1 MFKIFLS
8 GVMDS
13 MVIVHFN
20 HQLKVC
26 ANFVFLLCKQRTDK
40 MKTIQDQ
47 NSRTNKIKMK

>member
-1 MFKIFLS
+1 
-8 GVMDS
+8 MDS

-26 ANFVFLLCKQRTDK
+26 ANFVFFLSKKRTDK

-47 NSRTNKIKMK
+47 NSRTDKIKKK